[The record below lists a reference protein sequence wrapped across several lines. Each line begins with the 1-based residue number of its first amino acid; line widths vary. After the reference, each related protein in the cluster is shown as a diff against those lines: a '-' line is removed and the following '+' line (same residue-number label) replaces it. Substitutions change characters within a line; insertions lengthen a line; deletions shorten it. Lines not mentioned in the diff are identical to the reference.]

1 MTSFFGELRRR
12 NVVKVAVA
20 YAIVGWLLVDVSS
33 TVFPVLQI
41 PDWAIA
47 LVTMLLIL
55 GFPIALILSWA
66 YELTPEGVKKT
77 KSVPLSE
84 SITNVTGNK
93 LNYVV
98 TSLLALAV
106 LFLLAKDYVLLNP
119 DQEGLVQEAATLSVQ
134 TATESPNSGSVEGQ
148 LDVLPNSIAV
158 LPFDN
163 LSPDPDNN
171 YFAAGIHEA
180 VLNQLVKI
188 QALNV
193 IARTSVLQYA
203 GAQRPITEIARELNV
218 GNVMEGSVSYAQGRV
233 AVSAQLIDAETGVHL
248 WSERY
253 NRELVD
259 VFGIQ
264 ADIAMNIANALEAE
278 FSLAEQASIAKIPT
292 ESPEAYSRY
301 LRARDLGRS
310 ESQVAL
316 TLLEEAIEIDPS
328 FAMAHAQLANWYHSG
343 FSESVT
349 DRDERD
355 SLATAYAQRALE
367 IDPDLGYAYITLAEI
382 HRQRLEGIEAREDYE
397 QAIARSPNDPAVL
410 TEYALFKSETMQHD
424 DAVLL
429 ARRGVELDPSNRSYS
444 NRLARVYEK
453 AGDFEAAALAWA
465 SNGNARSARLNRVFA
480 DIINGDNAAAIEGLS
495 DLEGT
500 LAESGPVR
508 EFGPTGE
515 AGIVFLAEIAY
526 AYSRLQRRED
536 VVRIVEQI
544 AEPPPSALVLA
555 SLAVRDRGAA
565 LDLLNRLADERARG
579 GQVFQ
584 LKANPWNDPILDEPE
599 FVALRDQLGFTD
611 L

>member
-1 MTSFFGELRRR
+1 
-12 NVVKVAVA
+12 VA
-20 YAIVGWLLVDVSS
+20 YAIVGWLLIEVASILLPTFQAPEWVMRVFSFFIIAG
-33 TVFPVLQI
+33 FPV
-41 PDWAIA
+41 
-47 LVTMLLIL
+47 
-55 GFPIALILSWA
+55 ALILSWA
-66 YELTPEGVKKT
+66 YELTPEGMKKT
-77 KSVPLSE
+77 KSIPLSE

-106 LFLLAKDYVLLNP
+106 VFLLVEDYVFQNP
-119 DQEGLVQEAATLSVQ
+119 DQEETIQAAVGVEPVIENPVAATEEEQS
-134 TATESPNSGSVEGQ
+134 
-148 LDVLPNSIAV
+148 DVLPNSIAV

-163 LSPDPDNN
+163 LSPDPDND

-188 QALNV
+188 QDLNV

-218 GNVMEGSVSYAQGRV
+218 GSVMEGSVSYAQGRV

-264 ADIAMNIANALEAE
+264 ADIATNIANALQAE
-278 FSLAEQASIAKIPT
+278 FSLAEQATIEKTPT
-292 ESPEAYSRY
+292 ESPEAYSLY
-301 LRARDLGRS
+301 LRGLGLGRS
-310 ESQVAL
+310 RSQLAV
-316 TLLEEAIEIDPS
+316 TLLEEAIEIDPR
-328 FAMAHAQLANWYHSG
+328 FALAHARLANWYHSG
-343 FSESVT
+343 FSDSVT

-382 HRQRLEGIEAREDYE
+382 HRQRLEGIEAQEDYE
-397 QAIARSPNDPAVL
+397 QAIALSPNDPQVL
-410 TEYALFKSETMQHD
+410 TEYALFKSETMQHV
-424 DAVLL
+424 DAVRL

-444 NRLARVYEK
+444 SRLARVYETS
-453 AGDFEAAALAWA
+453 GDFEAATLAWTR
-465 SNGNARSARLNRVFA
+465 NGNLRSARLNRVFA

-500 LAESGPVR
+500 LAE
-508 EFGPTGE
+508 FGPDLGVGLTRE
-515 AGIVFLAEIAY
+515 RNDVLLAEVAY
-526 AYSRLQRRED
+526 AYSRLERRED
-536 VVRIVEQI
+536 AGRMVERIDQSL
-544 AEPPPSALVLA
+544 PFPVLA
-555 SLAVRDRGAA
+555 YLALGDRGAT
-565 LDLLNRLADERARG
+565 LERLNQLADEYSDG
-579 GQVFQ
+579 EELFN
-584 LKANPWNDPILDEPE
+584 LKANPWNDPVLDEPE
-599 FVALRDQLGFTD
+599 FVAVRERLGFID